1 MALVCPTQVAPVTPR
16 LAVRGGIT
24 GVVLAQAV
32 IVDGVV
38 RDVRILSGAPV
49 FHNAVR
55 TAMRQY
61 RCVSNR
67 AEVLATQE
75 FVFRFE

>member
-1 MALVCPTQVAPVTPR
+1 MPR

-24 GVVLAQAV
+24 GVVQAQAL

-38 RDVRILSGAPV
+38 REVRILSGPPV
-49 FHNAVR
+49 FHQAVR
-55 TAMRQY
+55 TAMQQY

-67 AEVLATQE
+67 AEVLVTQE
-75 FVFRFE
+75 FVFKFD